1 MPRYQQSFQ
10 RVLRYSE
17 LTIRDYKICMRRTA
31 FVEDIHKSCFFILFF
46 SFCFREN
53 RFFYNRNK
61 CSRKTWTYRWQYD
74 RIGGRYHMETIV
86 EHQDTEGGK
95 L

>member
-31 FVEDIHKSCFFILFF
+31 FVEDIHKSCSFYFLFSHFALEKTASFITGTNV
-46 SFCFREN
+46 REKRGLIDGN
-53 RFFYNRNK
+53 M
-61 CSRKTWTYRWQYD
+61 
-74 RIGGRYHMETIV
+74 IE
-86 EHQDTEGGK
+86 
-95 L
+95 

>member
-46 SFCFREN
+46 SHFALEKTASFITGTNVREKRGLIDGN
-53 RFFYNRNK
+53 V
-61 CSRKTWTYRWQYD
+61 
-74 RIGGRYHMETIV
+74 IE
-86 EHQDTEGGK
+86 
-95 L
+95 